1 MPSVPFSFKTE
12 NKKTMGYIKTYGI
25 NGLLE
30 WHGVVHSGGIKMKV
44 DFTNG
49 SVTAYGVAPA
59 TFITKHELTQHIIE
73 NSEEFKSGRIRL
85 VSKNELPNEVSV
97 IEAETEPVDEAPAA
111 QEEVAESNEAPVE
124 NGVQKVSVSDK
135 SEAVEWLKEHYPEK
149 EYNGFKLRGKEAFA
163 SACKECNVEFD
174 IQG

>member
-1 MPSVPFSFKTE
+1 
-12 NKKTMGYIKTYGI
+12 MGYIKTYGI

-30 WHGVVHSGGIKMKV
+30 WHGVIHSGGIKMKV

-73 NSEEFKSGRIRL
+73 NSEEFKSGRIKL
-85 VSKNELPNEVSV
+85 VNKNQLPEAVSAIVEEKIEDTNETPAVQKEV
-97 IEAETEPVDEAPAA
+97 VENDEAPADG
-111 QEEVAESNEAPVE
+111 
-124 NGVQKVSVSDK
+124 GVQKVSVSDK

-149 EYNGFKLRGKEAFA
+149 EYNGFKLRGKDAFA
-163 SACKECNVEFD
+163 AACKECNVEFD